1 MAERSTAAVDVAE
14 TSGGNGKPLTAR
26 QDGATS
32 DGATDAT
39 NGHSRDA
46 VASPLTGT
54 SAAAP
59 APGPESSDTTPPG
72 RPTQGAASPK
82 QGDTTEEDAGRA
94 QEVASSGGATPDDA
108 EAHPTTGPPAEP
120 ARGAAGGAPGAPA
133 DDTAEGPAG
142 APSDAESSA
151 ADAGDE
157 TPAEDPGPGTDTEAA
172 EAAASGAATDSGAA
186 AASGTEAGSGTDT
199 GPETEATAGGETGP
213 ETETGADPRA
223 AADTGSGTDTGPE
236 AEAGAEAEAGT
247 DTGSGSGTGP
257 EAGTSAD
264 AGPETGPETE
274 TGPEAGAADGAETG
288 PEAGAAAVHGAAEG
302 SAETRGPDLH
312 SGHKLARRYRLE
324 ECVTRLDG
332 FSSWRAVDEKLR
344 RAVGVHALPA
354 GHSRARQVLAAA
366 RSAALLGDPR
376 FVQVLDAVEEDGL
389 VYVVHEWLPDAV
401 PLSELLS
408 SGPLEA
414 YEAYQLVGQ
423 LAQGLSAA
431 HREGLAHLRLNPTCV
446 LRTGMG
452 QYRVRGL
459 AVNAA
464 LRGVTSD
471 HPQRDDTEA
480 IGALLYAAL
489 TQRWPYEDDAH
500 GLPGVGSLDLSTL
513 VAPEQVR
520 AGVHR
525 GLSTL
530 AMRALVND
538 GATASRQEQPCA
550 TPEELAKA
558 VSTLPR
564 IRPPEQSFTPPPPYQ
579 RTTYQQGA
587 YAAPGAVGTAA
598 ARVPPHR
605 PGAEPPAPPALPG
618 RTGKALKWGVSALLI
633 AALGLGSWQVADA
646 LLEGEP
652 PPKKPTKQVQAHDT
666 SAQTGKPVKI
676 EDVKDFDPQGD
687 GSENPEKAPNAID
700 GKPETSWVTSHYI
713 GRPDFGNLKSGA
725 GLVLD
730 LGKVRQVSRL
740 KVDFAGKTSASFLA
754 APSSVSTMPSSLG
767 SFSKV
772 SSGSGEHLTL
782 KAKKPIKTR
791 YVLVWLTKLPL
802 SDDGNYRG
810 RVTEVQVLS

>member
-1 MAERSTAAVDVAE
+1 M
-14 TSGGNGKPLTAR
+14 G
-26 QDGATS
+26 
-32 DGATDAT
+32 
-39 NGHSRDA
+39 
-46 VASPLTGT
+46 
-54 SAAAP
+54 
-59 APGPESSDTTPPG
+59 
-72 RPTQGAASPK
+72 
-82 QGDTTEEDAGRA
+82 
-94 QEVASSGGATPDDA
+94 
-108 EAHPTTGPPAEP
+108 
-120 ARGAAGGAPGAPA
+120 
-133 DDTAEGPAG
+133 
-142 APSDAESSA
+142 
-151 ADAGDE
+151 
-157 TPAEDPGPGTDTEAA
+157 
-172 EAAASGAATDSGAA
+172 
-186 AASGTEAGSGTDT
+186 
-199 GPETEATAGGETGP
+199 
-213 ETETGADPRA
+213 
-223 AADTGSGTDTGPE
+223 
-236 AEAGAEAEAGT
+236 AEAGAEAEATAGSDAVT
-247 DTGSGSGTGP
+247 GAGADARTEAEAEAGSGSGSGSEATTVAGANAETGAGADARTGAEA
-257 EAGTSAD
+257 EAGPQAGADAEAGAEADAGAGAGAGVEAD
-264 AGPETGPETE
+264 AGPGAGIETGV
-274 TGPEAGAADGAETG
+274 GSDADAEAGA
-288 PEAGAAAVHGAAEG
+288 EAPGG

-376 FVQVLDAVEEDGL
+376 FVQVLDAVEEDDL

-587 YAAPGAVGTAA
+587 YAASGAVRAAA
-598 ARVPPHR
+598 ARVPPHG

-618 RTGKALKWGVSALLI
+618 RTGKVLKWGVSALLI

-652 PPKKPTKQVQAHDT
+652 PPKKSTKQVHAHDT

-700 GKPETSWVTSHYI
+700 GDPGTSWVTSHYI

-754 APSSVSTMPSSLG
+754 APSSVSAMPSSLG

>member
-14 TSGGNGKPLTAR
+14 TSGENGKPLSAR

-46 VASPLTGT
+46 VASPLTGA

-59 APGPESSDTTPPG
+59 APEPEASDTTPPG
-72 RPTQGAASPK
+72 RPTAREEGTSQDETPSEGGGPAQGAESPRK
-82 QGDTTEEDAGRA
+82 GDTADEDAGRA
-94 QEVASSGGATPDDA
+94 QQVASSPGETPD
-108 EAHPTTGPPAEP
+108 ETGHRPTTDGTPPEP
-120 ARGAAGGAPGAPA
+120 AGPAGAAGPA
-133 DDTAEGPAG
+133 DPTEPAGPAG
-142 APSDAESSA
+142 APADGTAATPDKTA
-151 ADAGDE
+151 ADAAAGTAADAEGDTAGGATSE
-157 TPAEDPGPGTDTEAA
+157 EEAATGTAGAEGSDPGVGAENAAPDTGDDTDTEAGTDTEAA
-172 EAAASGAATDSGAA
+172 PRAESTAA
-186 AASGTEAGSGTDT
+186 AAAAAGSGASSGAGS
-199 GPETEATAGGETGP
+199 GP
-213 ETETGADPRA
+213 
-223 AADTGSGTDTGPE
+223 GSGT
-236 AEAGAEAEAGT
+236 
-247 DTGSGSGTGP
+247 
-257 EAGTSAD
+257 
-264 AGPETGPETE
+264 
-274 TGPEAGAADGAETG
+274 
-288 PEAGAAAVHGAAEG
+288 AEG

-354 GHSRARQVLAAA
+354 GHSRARQVLSAA

-376 FVQVLDAVEEDGL
+376 FVQVLDAVEEDDL

-452 QYRVRGL
+452 QYRIRGL

-558 VSTLPR
+558 VSALPR
-564 IRPPEQSFTPPPPYQ
+564 IRPPEQTFTPPPPYQ

-587 YAAPGAVGTAA
+587 YAASGAVGPAA
-598 ARVPPHR
+598 ARVPPRR

-618 RTGKALKWGVSALLI
+618 RTGKVLKWGVSALLI

-652 PPKKPTKQVQAHDT
+652 PAKKSTGQVHAHDT
-666 SAQTGKPVKI
+666 SARTGKPVKV

-687 GSENPEKAPNAID
+687 GSENPEKAHNAID
-700 GKPETSWVTSHYI
+700 GKPGTSWLTSHYI

-725 GLVLD
+725 GLILD

-740 KVDFAGKTSASFLA
+740 KVDFVGTTSASFLA
-754 APSSVSTMPSSLG
+754 APSSVSGMPSSLG